1 MAQKKDTTV
10 FHIKDVEPYIIKTSE
25 NNYQFDYKSDIR
37 LFALSRELNTAYYEG
52 WDMFIFDRAVQIVKV
67 SFDTRDNFNFTVK
80 DSVRFKKHQRFIDR
94 SNEFYNDHM
103 RNSFQ
108 PKYT

>member
-37 LFALSRELNTAYYEG
+37 LFALSRELNTAHQEG